1 MALIFNGTQV
11 KTVIFK
17 GTQLKKIIKD
27 GVVVFQSGIT
37 INVSYTNRYYETA
50 GYLDITLST
59 AESETMTDSDVITVS
74 FHGAPPDQGQDYV
87 VSITKAN
94 PSASANWL
102 NALAYQVKFDIAVNG
117 VVQAT
122 VSGTDSSGTHTF
134 TQSIEL

>member
-1 MALIFNGTQV
+1 MALVFNGTQV
-11 KTVIFK
+11 KTVIFN

-37 INVSYTNRYYETA
+37 INVSYTNTYYETSNF
-50 GYLDITLST
+50 LNITIST
-59 AESETMTDSDVITVS
+59 TESEAMTDSDVITVS
-74 FHGAPPDQGQDYV
+74 FHGDSIHD

-94 PSASANWL
+94 PSASASWQNVL
-102 NALAYQVKFDIAVNG
+102 GYEIKFDIAVNG

-122 VSGTDSSGTHTF
+122 VDGTNSNGTHTF

>member
-11 KTVIFK
+11 KTVIFN

-37 INVSYTNRYYETA
+37 INVSYTNTYYGTA
-50 GYLDITLST
+50 NFLNITLST
-59 AESETMTDSDVITVS
+59 TETEAMTDSDVITVS
-74 FHGAPPDQGQDYV
+74 FHGDSLFV

-94 PSASANWL
+94 PSASAKWQNVL
-102 NALAYQVKFDIAVNG
+102 GLQVKFDIAVNG

-122 VSGTDSSGTHTF
+122 VDGTNSSGTHTF

>member
-11 KTVIFK
+11 KTVIFN

-37 INVSYTNRYYETA
+37 INVSYTNTYYATA
-50 GYLDITLST
+50 NFLNITLST
-59 AESETMTDSDVITVS
+59 TEAEAMTDSDMITVS
-74 FHGAPPDQGQDYV
+74 FHGASSPDQDYD

-94 PSASANWL
+94 PSASAKWQNVL
-102 NALAYQVKFDIAVNG
+102 GLQVKFDIAVNG

-122 VSGTDSSGTHTF
+122 VDGTDSKGTHTF